1 MLIIA
6 ATFEE
11 RKKDLGLVTNATKE
25 TNHLTDVMRFV
36 HSLFKIINSK
46 TSFFYRNIVKDS
58 AGLLESP
65 IS

>member
-11 RKKDLGLVTNATKE
+11 RKKDLGLV